1 MRGNGITGAR
11 NVPGFHSGV
20 PMLMVCSCYSATP
33 FNPGIIVTTP
43 PTFKTPS
50 LLLSIAVLLVAMVSI
65 QLGAALAKKLFP
77 LVGASGTTALRLGI
91 GALILLVIWRPWR
104 VRPSRREARMI
115 GVYGLVMGLMNLSFY
130 TSLTR
135 IPLGI
140 AVAVEFTGPLTV
152 AMLASRRAVDFVWIL
167 LAVLGL
173 LALLPLGQDARPLD
187 PVGIG
192 LALVA
197 GVCWALYIVVGQKA
211 GLAHGGQTVAI
222 GTAIGALAVLPVGLA
237 QAGLSLFSPSILP
250 LACAVAVL
258 SSALPYS
265 LEMFALTRLP
275 TRTFGVLMSIE
286 PALGALS
293 GLVFLGESLTALQW
307 GAAACIM
314 AASAGSAATSRPAAS
329 LP

>member
-1 MRGNGITGAR
+1 M
-11 NVPGFHSGV
+11 V
-20 PMLMVCSCYSATP
+20 MVCSCYSATP
-33 FNPGIIVTTP
+33 FDPEIIVTTP
-43 PTFKTPS
+43 STFKAPS
-50 LLLSIAVLLVAMVSI
+50 PLLSIAVLLVAMVSI
-65 QLGAALAKKLFP
+65 QLGAALAKKMFP
-77 LVGASGTTALRLGI
+77 LVGASGTTALRLVI
-91 GALILLVIWRPWR
+91 GALILLVVWRPWR
-104 VRPSRREARMI
+104 ARPSWREARMI
-115 GVYGLVMGLMNLSFY
+115 GVYGVVMGVMNLSFY

-173 LALLPLGQDARPLD
+173 GALLPLGHDARPLD

-192 LALVA
+192 LSLVA

-211 GLAHGGQTVAI
+211 GASHGGHTVAI
-222 GTAIGALAVLPVGLA
+222 GTAIGALTVLPVGLA
-237 QAGLSLFSPSILP
+237 HAGLALFSPSILP

-293 GLVFLGESLTALQW
+293 GLVFLGETLTAIQW
-307 GAAACIM
+307 GAVACIM
-314 AASAGSAATSRPAAS
+314 AASAGSAATSRSAAPLS
-329 LP
+329 